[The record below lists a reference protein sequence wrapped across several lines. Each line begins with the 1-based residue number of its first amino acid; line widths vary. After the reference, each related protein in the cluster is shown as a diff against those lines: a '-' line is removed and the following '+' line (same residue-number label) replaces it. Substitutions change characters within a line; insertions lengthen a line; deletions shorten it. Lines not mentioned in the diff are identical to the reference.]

1 MAHHVLVVEGEVATA
16 RRLRIALALE
26 GYDVVVVADGHSAL
40 ALIDGAAPDLMILD
54 AAAPVVNGIEAT
66 RRIRAAGLDIPII
79 MLASHLADI
88 QPVAAFDAGID
99 DFLPDPDATDEL
111 LARIRVQLRHRE
123 HRQQEDVLR
132 FGPLQ
137 LDQASRAV
145 FVGDHSIALTAIEF
159 DTLLLFMNHPHRVL
173 KRAFI
178 YEQVW
183 GYDFGPLSNLIEVYV
198 SSLRHKLAAAGAPE
212 LIHTVRGIGYILD
225 EHRNRQET
233 SASASP

>member
-1 MAHHVLVVEGEVATA
+1 MAHYVLVVEGEAEIA
-16 RRLRIALALE
+16 RHLRSALALE
-26 GYDVVVVADGHSAL
+26 GYDVIVVADGHSAL
-40 ALIDGAAPDLMILD
+40 SLIDGAMPDLMIID
-54 AAAPVVNGIEAT
+54 AAAPVVNGTEVT
-66 RRIRAAGLDIPII
+66 RRIRAAGMDIPII
-79 MLASHLADI
+79 MLASRAADT

-111 LARIRVQLRHRE
+111 LVRIRVQLRHRE
-123 HRQQEDVLR
+123 HRYQGDVLR
-132 FGPLQ
+132 FGPLK
-137 LDQASRAV
+137 LDQASREV
-145 FVGDHSIALTAIEF
+145 FVGDRSVVLTATEF
-159 DTLLLFMNHPHRVL
+159 DTLILFMNHPHRVL

-225 EHRNRQET
+225 DHRHCQET
-233 SASASP
+233 HASANP